1 MANLHIDFEELFQW
15 GHNMHRSFKSIKS
28 GYQLFTPHGLAHCFD
43 EKRWSRIGFLHK
55 DMVFRAMDNVIT
67 ALHSALKDP
76 PLHLH
81 YQGLEKEVAEIFYPD
96 VNFILPL
103 NTEGGSR
110 VGWVTLHGSGFNV
123 LCVGTF
129 LSDQMLL
136 TMRKRTCREILASF
150 NRLTQDISCPETKL
164 RRAKLIVD
172 LFQPTL
178 PLPLV

>member
-1 MANLHIDFEELFQW
+1 
-15 GHNMHRSFKSIKS
+15 MHRSFNSIKS
-28 GYQLFTPHGLAHCFD
+28 GYQLFTPHSLEHCFD
-43 EKRWSRIGFLHK
+43 EKRWSRIGFLSP
-55 DMVFRAMDNVIT
+55 DSVFRAMDTAIM
-67 ALHSALKDP
+67 ALHSATKDP

-81 YQGLEKEVAEIFYPD
+81 YQGLEKVDAEIFYPD

-103 NTEGGSR
+103 NKEEGAR
-110 VGWVTLHGSGFNV
+110 VGWVTLHGSGSNV

-136 TMRKRTCREILASF
+136 TMRKRTCREILAAY
-150 NRLTQDISCPETKL
+150 NRLAQDISCPETKL